1 MTRFYFVVYIDE
13 TVEMKILLLGELLKW
28 SLDLYGTATHPL
40 QGNSRPPKQFTNRT
54 TPSAPSELMMF

>member
-1 MTRFYFVVYIDE
+1 
-13 TVEMKILLLGELLKW
+13 MKILLLGELLKW